1 MANALWLSAA
11 ATAFT
16 FLAIIS
22 TSFANAPLIFI
33 WLALAR
39 NAECQRN
46 ARRLRESSVLEI
58 EESPHGNLGREIIGR
73 QANTMN
79 DRKSV
84 MHKIQ
89 AHGPKALLRL
99 FKITRPIFDDV
110 VDKIKPIVEVGKFGK
125 EQARRS
131 SSSHV
136 PTLLQLVASLWWL
149 ASANHMC
156 QQDNFGLSKTEF
168 YKS

>member
-1 MANALWLSAA
+1 MANASRLFASAI
-11 ATAFT
+11 AFN
-16 FLAIIS
+16 FIAMVS
-22 TSFANAPLIFI
+22 TSFANAPLVFT

-46 ARRLRESSVLEI
+46 ARRLRASGVLGI

-99 FKITRPIFDDV
+99 FRITRPIFDDV
-110 VDKIKPIVEVGKFGK
+110 VDKIRPIVEVGKFGK

-136 PTLLQLVASLWWL
+136 PTLLQLVASL
-149 ASANHMC
+149 
-156 QQDNFGLSKTEF
+156 
-168 YKS
+168 